1 MQLDSLAVVDGLV
14 YCKYLGVV
22 LVGVHAG
29 VRCVLACVVQA
40 GVVQGASW
48 PTSACVWVS
57 GLG

>member
-22 LVGVHAG
+22 LDGVRAG
-29 VRCVLACVVQA
+29 VRRVLARVVQA
-40 GVVQGASW
+40 GVVQDASW
-48 PTSACVWVS
+48 PTLACVWVS